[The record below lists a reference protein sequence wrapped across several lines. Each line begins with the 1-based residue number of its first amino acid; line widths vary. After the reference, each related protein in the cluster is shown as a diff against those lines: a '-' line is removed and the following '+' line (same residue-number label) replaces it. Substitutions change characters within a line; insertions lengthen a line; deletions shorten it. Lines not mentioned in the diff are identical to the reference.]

1 MPYTLAHPLYAA
13 PLKLLQPKYLSLTG
27 LILGS
32 MAPDFEFFIA
42 LEPYQTIG
50 HSTLGLFLHAIPLSA
65 LLAVLFHYL
74 IKDPLVRHLPSVWKL
89 DRKARGLAQPW
100 RVSGIRGWTVF
111 LISVIIGFYAHVLL
125 DGFTHETGIF
135 VSLYPLLEQNIMGTP
150 VYKLLQYG
158 LSIIG
163 LLVEGLFLV
172 LLLSKA
178 RCGSGF
184 VRVKRSAKVQY
195 WAVACCTAIAVAG
208 IKLFSASGT
217 NYIGIIVVA
226 PISGLFLGLV
236 VASALSRIKVIS

>member
-13 PLKLLQPKYLSLTG
+13 PLKLLQRKYLSLTG

-42 LEPYQTIG
+42 LEPHQTIG
-50 HSTLGLFLHAIPLSA
+50 HSTQGLFLYAIPLSL
-65 LLAVLFHYL
+65 LLAVLFHYF
-74 IKDPLVRHLPSVWKL
+74 IKDPLARHLPSVWNL
-89 DRKARGLAQPW
+89 DRKAQGLVRPW
-100 RVSGIRGWTVF
+100 KMSGIRGWTVF

-135 VSLYPLLEQNIMGTP
+135 VSLYPLLEQNMMGTP

-184 VRVKRSAKVQY
+184 VRVKRSAKAQY
-195 WAVACCTAIAVAG
+195 WAIVCCTAIAVAG
-208 IKLFSASGT
+208 IKLFSASST
-217 NYIGIIVVA
+217 NYIGIIAVA

-236 VASALSRIKVIS
+236 AASALSRMKVIS

>member
-13 PLKLLQPKYLSLTG
+13 PLKLLQRKYLSLTG

-32 MAPDFEFFIA
+32 MGPDFEFFIA

-50 HSTLGLFLHAIPLSA
+50 HSTLGLFLYAIPLSL

-74 IKDPLVRHLPSVWKL
+74 IKDPLTRHLPTVWNL
-89 DRKARGLAQPW
+89 DRKAQGLVRPW
-100 RVSGIRGWTVF
+100 KMSGIRGWTVF

-135 VSLYPLLEQNIMGTP
+135 VSLYPLLAQNMMGTP

-163 LLVEGLFLV
+163 LLVEGLILV
-172 LLLSKA
+172 LLLSNA
-178 RCGSGF
+178 QCGSGF
-184 VRVKRSAKVQY
+184 VRVKRSAKAQY
-195 WAVACCTAIAVAG
+195 WAVACCTALTVAG
-208 IKLFSASGT
+208 IKLFSASST
-217 NYIGIIVVA
+217 NYIGIIAVA

-236 VASALSRIKVIS
+236 AASALSRMKVIS

>member
-27 LILGS
+27 IILGS

-50 HSTLGLFLHAIPLSA
+50 HSTLGLFLQAIPLSI

-74 IKDPLVRHLPSVWKL
+74 IKDPLARHLPSVWNL
-89 DRKARGLAQPW
+89 DRKAHGLVRPW
-100 RVSGIRGWTVF
+100 RLTGIRGWTVF

-135 VSLYPLLEQNIMGTP
+135 VGLYPLLQQHIMGTP

-163 LLVEGLFLV
+163 LLVEGIIQV

-178 RCGSGF
+178 RCGFGF
-184 VRVKRSAKVQY
+184 VPVKRSAKVQY
-195 WAVACCTAIAVAG
+195 WAVTCGTAIAVAG
-208 IKLFSASGT
+208 IKLFSASST
-217 NYIGIIVVA
+217 NYIGIIAVA
-226 PISGLFLGLV
+226 PISGFFLGLIA
-236 VASALSRIKVIS
+236 ASALSRMKVIS

>member
-27 LILGS
+27 IILGS

-50 HSTLGLFLHAIPLSA
+50 HSTLGLFLYAIPLSL

-74 IKDPLVRHLPSVWKL
+74 IKDPLARHLPSIWDL
-89 DRKARGLAQPW
+89 DRKAQGLARPW

-135 VSLYPLLEQNIMGTP
+135 VGLYPLLQQHIMGTP

-163 LLVEGLFLV
+163 LLVEGIILV

-178 RCGSGF
+178 RCGFGF

-195 WAVACCTAIAVAG
+195 WAVACGTAIAVAG
-208 IKLFSASGT
+208 IKLFSASST
-217 NYIGIIVVA
+217 NYIGIIAVA
-226 PISGLFLGLV
+226 PISGFFLGLIA
-236 VASALSRIKVIS
+236 ASALSRMKVIS

>member
-13 PLKLLQPKYLSLTG
+13 PLKLLQRKYLSLTG

-32 MAPDFEFFIA
+32 MAPDFEFFVA
-42 LEPYQTIG
+42 LEPNQTIG
-50 HSTLGLFLHAIPLSA
+50 HSTLGLFLYAIPLSL

-74 IKDPLVRHLPSVWKL
+74 IKDPLARHLPSVWNL
-89 DRKARGLAQPW
+89 DRKAHGLTRPW
-100 RVSGIRGWTVF
+100 KMSGIRGWAVF

-135 VSLYPLLEQNIMGTP
+135 VSRYPVLEQNIMGTP

-163 LLVEGLFLV
+163 LLVEGVFLV

-178 RCGSGF
+178 QCGSGF
-184 VRVKRSAKVQY
+184 VRVKRSAKAQY
-195 WAVACCTAIAVAG
+195 WAIACCTAIAVAG
-208 IKLFSASGT
+208 IKLFSASST

-226 PISGLFLGLV
+226 PISGFFLGLV
-236 VASALSRIKVIS
+236 AASALSRMKVIL